1 MSLTDPPRLSFP
13 PRNQVPISEENTKP
27 HVQLPVNHDC
37 QVTFKDNF
45 PDRSADVSSIEDS
58 VAMRRRHALYMPR
71 PPVWRPSP
79 SPHKRLFPVLG
90 GEDSSGPFS
99 EIDIGGHVEF
109 DSHKSPRLDA
119 LPSCFAQ
126 DTPDIAF
133 GQIPEE
139 QANFEQQLL
148 SDIAAA
154 VNDAGATGADESDSD
169 PEIPLQVSI
178 HVQ

>member
-1 MSLTDPPRLSFP
+1 MSLTDPPRFSFP
-13 PRNQVPISEENTKP
+13 PRNQLPISEENTKP
-27 HVQLPVNHDC
+27 RVQLPVNHDC
-37 QVTFKDNF
+37 QVAFKDPLHN
-45 PDRSADVSSIEDS
+45 RSADLSSIEDS
-58 VAMRRRHALYMPR
+58 VTMRRRHALYMPR

-79 SPHKRLFPVLG
+79 SPHERLFPVLG
-90 GEDSSGPFS
+90 GEDISGPFS

-109 DSHKSPRLDA
+109 DSHDPLRRDA

-139 QANFEQQLL
+139 QVNFEQQLL

-154 VNDAGATGADESDSD
+154 VDDAGATGADESDSD
-169 PEIPLQVSI
+169 PETPLLVSI
-178 HVQ
+178 HIQ